1 MGAYTHALATEE
13 DLPRLRALM
22 TRAIEELQRGFLSP
36 EQVTASH
43 QIMGLDTQLVKD
55 RTYFMILDGEALVG
69 CGGWSWRATLFGG
82 DDSIVAREPLP
93 LDPAKDAAKIRAM
106 YVDPAHARR
115 GIGKHIMALCEDAAR
130 AAGFARVELMATLAG
145 LPLYKACGYAELE
158 AVHATSREGVK
169 VPIIR
174 MGKAL

>member
-1 MGAYTHALATEE
+1 MAFTHALATEE
-13 DLPRLRALM
+13 DLPSLRALM
-22 TRAIEELQRGFLSP
+22 TRAIEELQRSFLTP

-55 RTYFMILDGEALVG
+55 RTYFMILDQGELVG

-115 GIGKHIMALCEDAAR
+115 GIGKLIMALCEDAAR
-130 AAGFARVELMATLAG
+130 TAGFGKVELMATTRKGRRAF
-145 LPLYKACGYAELE
+145 
-158 AVHATSREGVK
+158 
-169 VPIIR
+169 IR
-174 MGKAL
+174 